1 LSTSYNASV
10 TPELIEMLNSKS
22 EEARWDRV
30 AAMLGAVGDER
41 AARALIQFIEKPV
54 NTQRLSFESEAARQ
68 SAIMSLGF
76 LVNRTGSEQAL
87 SYLIDG
93 LTPTIWRQRKVTGIA
108 SWSSSN
114 EEYDLELS
122 KYALFGLSL
131 SGHPRAGEALRSLQ
145 LSPTPEQARFRSD
158 LDETLPQ
165 WLEVHALVAERGIA
179 GMYEHYA
186 AQEQLEREQE
196 PEEFP

>member
-1 LSTSYNASV
+1 
-10 TPELIEMLNSKS
+10 
-22 EEARWDRV
+22 
-30 AAMLGAVGDER
+30 
-41 AARALIQFIEKPV
+41 
-54 NTQRLSFESEAARQ
+54 
-68 SAIMSLGF
+68 MSLGF